1 MMYNFKLYEDFCD
14 AAREL
19 GIELNS
25 RDGGCIYLVL
35 PMDLNKRFWAMLWTP
50 LNKLQSLQNKQ
61 TWQQRLDHLRSNHGD
76 FHLEFDTKNYENG
89 SYWMFPEVN
98 SKPRKDITK
107 QDIKTCIERMLDV
120 DRFEQHVMWAKLQE
134 PGDDE

>member
-19 GIELNS
+19 NIELRS
-25 RDGGCIYLVL
+25 KTGGCIYLVL
-35 PMDLNKRFWAMLWTP
+35 PNNLNERFWAMLWTP
-50 LNKLQSLQNKQ
+50 LNKLESLQNKQ
-61 TWQQRLDHLRSNHGD
+61 SWQQRLDHLRNNHGD
-76 FHLEFDTKNYENG
+76 FHLEFETKDYENG

-120 DRFEQHVMWAKLQE
+120 DNFEQNIVWARLQE
-134 PGDDE
+134 PQE